1 MSRPFLLTVFRC
13 ASCGGPLGLVYQ
25 KDVSEVARQTA
36 NSWVSE
42 RDPGIENV
50 REPTG
55 ADMVSNM
62 IYIAPCYNC
71 QQPLRDL
78 ESGVAKL
85 RKVLKVYDK

>member
-1 MSRPFLLTVFRC
+1 MSRPFLVTTFRC
-13 ASCGGPLGLVYQ
+13 AICGGPLGLAYP
-25 KDVSEVARQTA
+25 KDVSEKARQTA

-50 REPTG
+50 HEPTG

-85 RKVLKVYDK
+85 RKVLKVDDK

>member
-1 MSRPFLLTVFRC
+1 MSRPFLLTTFRC
-13 ASCGGPLGLVYQ
+13 AVCGGPLGLVYP
-25 KDVSEVARQTA
+25 KDVDEKARQTA

-42 RDPGIENV
+42 RDPGIEPIH
-50 REPTG
+50 EPTG

-62 IYIAPCYNC
+62 VYIAPCYNC

-78 ESGVAKL
+78 ESSVAKL